1 MNLFSLAG
9 KKPGKGDGK
18 DAKKDGGKGAKRP
31 TTGVTLAGED
41 EDEKPP
47 PPPPLTVTVE
57 LELVHWKTAQESI
70 PKLAPAATP
79 IVHEGEEGKSEVP
92 T

>member
-1 MNLFSLAG
+1 MFSLAG

-79 IVHEGEEGKSEVP
+79 TVHEGEEGKSEVP